1 MLGATFKFN
10 KGDPK
15 SGRVRVRCVRLSG
28 TRTGDLLDAVAARCE
43 RLVGGSLKDISE
55 RQRHGRMI
63 GLLLVAPLLVA
74 APAAILFP
82 PLIGMQLTLWAGLAI
97 FSVPLLLAVLVS
109 RTAGARFAGVIA
121 LLFGT
126 ITLSAIV
133 AAAGGASSPAAL
145 VLAALV
151 FEAWWIG
158 RTRSAAVAGAVAALV
173 ALPLQA
179 LIGVELMNSSAT
191 ASSVHWLI
199 PLAYLGFVLPRLAAS
214 LEEAT
219 ETSGPTELL
228 LEDIVEAVVLRVDV
242 AGEVL
247 DASAQARRI
256 LGLSPELLLSSGLFD
271 RLHVADRVAYLC
283 ALADLREKQGF
294 RSVDARIRVPGSPG
308 SAASDFRPFVI
319 EMMRPSDDRSITLL
333 VRAVADPVGSR
344 VQSEAAENRELASG
358 RILAAVS
365 HELRTPLNSI
375 IGFSDMMLHGM
386 AGPFADP
393 RQQEYVG
400 LVRDSG
406 THLLSLVNSILDVS
420 KIESGAFTTHPETF
434 RFAEAVET
442 CRAML
447 MRQAAD
453 QHVALTVDI
462 APEIGEI
469 HADNRAVRQMIINLV
484 ANAIKFTPQGGSVT
498 IGANRIGSRLH
509 FWVSDTG
516 IGIPA
521 ADLTRIGQPF
531 VQVENDYTRR
541 FDGAGLGLSLVK
553 GLVALHQGAMSIE
566 SEPGR
571 GTTVTISLPVD
582 RPARDATNSAE
593 IFAMTGNRSKEAH
606 DGTFR
611 KIA

>member
-1 MLGATFKFN
+1 M
-10 KGDPK
+10 
-15 SGRVRVRCVRLSG
+15 RCVRLSG

-43 RLVGGSLKDISE
+43 RLVGGSVKDIWE
-55 RQRHGRMI
+55 RQRLGRMI

-82 PLIGMQLTLWAGLAI
+82 PLIGMHQTLWAGLAI

-109 RTAGARFAGVIA
+109 ATASARFAGVVA

-151 FEAWWIG
+151 FETWWIG
-158 RTRSAAVAGAVAALV
+158 RTRAAAVAGAFAALV

-179 LIGVELMNSSAT
+179 LIGAELMDGSAT

-199 PLAYLGFVLPRLAAS
+199 PLAYLGFVLPRLAVW
-214 LEEAT
+214 LEEKT
-219 ETSGPTELL
+219 EISGRPELQ

-242 AGEVL
+242 SGEVF

-283 ALADLREKQGF
+283 ALADLREQQGF
-294 RSVDARIRVPGSPG
+294 RRVDARIRVPGAPG

-319 EMMRPSDDRSITLL
+319 EMMRPAEDRSITLL
-333 VRAVADPVGSR
+333 VRAAAEPVGLR
-344 VQSEAAENRELASG
+344 AQSEAAESRDLASG

-386 AGPFADP
+386 AGPFGDP
-393 RQQEYVG
+393 RQREYVG

-406 THLLSLVNSILDVS
+406 SHLLALVNSILDVS
-420 KIESGAFTTHPETF
+420 KIESGAFTTNPETF
-434 RFAEAVET
+434 RFGEAVET

-447 MRQAAD
+447 VRQAAD
-453 QHVALTVDI
+453 KQVGLTVDV

-484 ANAIKFTPQGGSVT
+484 SNAIKFTPEGGQVT

-553 GLVALHQGAMSIE
+553 GLVALHQGTMSIE

-582 RPARDATNSAE
+582 RPARGATNSAE

>member
-1 MLGATFKFN
+1 
-10 KGDPK
+10 
-15 SGRVRVRCVRLSG
+15 VRCVRLSG

-43 RLVGGSLKDISE
+43 RLVSGSVKDAAERS
-55 RQRHGRMI
+55 RQRRMI
-63 GLLLVAPLLVA
+63 GLLLAAPLLVA

-82 PLIGMQLTLWAGLAI
+82 PLIGMEPTLWAGLAI
-97 FSVPLLLAVLVS
+97 FCIPMLLAVLVS
-109 RTAGARFAGVIA
+109 KTGRTRFAGVVA
-121 LLFGT
+121 LVSGAL
-126 ITLSAIV
+126 TLSAIV

-151 FEAWWIG
+151 FETWWIG
-158 RTRSAAVAGAVAALV
+158 RTRAAAIAGTVATVV

-179 LIGVELMNSSAT
+179 LIGAELIDGGAT
-191 ASSVHWLI
+191 ASFVHWLI
-199 PLAYLGFVLPRLAAS
+199 PLAYLGFVLPRLAAWLDDTANS
-214 LEEAT
+214 SER
-219 ETSGPTELL
+219 SELQ
-228 LEDIVEAVVLRVDV
+228 LEDMIEAVVLRMDV
-242 AGEVL
+242 SGEIL

-271 RLHVADRVAYLC
+271 RLHVADRVVYLC
-283 ALADLREKQGF
+283 ALADLRQMQGF
-294 RSVDARIRVPGSPG
+294 RRVDARIRVPGAAG

-319 EMMRPSDDRSITLL
+319 EMMRPDEDRAITLL
-333 VRAVADPVGSR
+333 VRAATDPVGPR
-344 VQSEAAENRELASG
+344 VQGEVAESRELASR

-386 AGPFADP
+386 AGPFGDP
-393 RQQEYVG
+393 RQREYVG
-400 LVRDSG
+400 LVRESG
-406 THLLSLVNSILDVS
+406 SHLLALVNSILDVS
-420 KIESGAFTTHPETF
+420 KIESGAFATNPETF
-434 RFAEAVET
+434 RFGEAVEA

-447 MRQAAD
+447 VRQAED
-453 QHVALTVDI
+453 KQVGLTVDV

-484 ANAIKFTPQGGSVT
+484 SNAIKFTREGGSVT

-509 FWVSDTG
+509 FWVSDNG

-553 GLVALHQGAMSIE
+553 GLVALHQGTMSIE

-582 RPARDATNSAE
+582 RPARDITSSAA
-593 IFAMTGNRSKEAH
+593 IFDMAGMRSKEAH